1 VQNTLGYKMVITA
14 ETEAETR
21 SKDCYW
27 YSPVLN
33 KRLESR
39 RASAAVRLAS
49 GSELKAVFAIAYR
62 NDLPVTVRGGATG
75 N

>member
-1 VQNTLGYKMVITA
+1 M
-14 ETEAETR
+14 

-33 KRLESR
+33 KRLESW

-49 GSELKAVFAIAYR
+49 GSELKGVFAIAYR